1 MSFASRVATFAAL
14 SLSLV
19 GMIAQSSAGIAAES
33 PTLPTTAS
41 VNQLAAP
48 APVPAPIPA
57 IVATTTPLSAQ
68 TAADTSATPSDDV
81 EEEVAYPTLAA
92 AVADQSVPSNAGE
105 DLRCLAGAIY
115 FESRGEPLA
124 GQLAV
129 AEVILNRSQSRR
141 FGGSVCD
148 VITQRG
154 QFSFVRG
161 GKIPSAPVNNDWRT
175 AVAVAKVALKNAW
188 ESNASEAMYFNARH
202 VGRPSR
208 VKVAA
213 IGNHIFYR

>member
-19 GMIAQSSAGIAAES
+19 GMIAQSSAGLAAES

-57 IVATTTPLSAQ
+57 IVATTTPLP
-68 TAADTSATPSDDV
+68 ADTSATPSDDV

-92 AVADQSVPSNAGE
+92 AVADQSVPSNAGD

-161 GKIPSAPVNNDWRT
+161 GKIPTAPVNNDWRT

-188 ESNASEAMYFNARH
+188 ESNASEALYFNARH
-202 VGRPSR
+202 VGGPSR

>member
-19 GMIAQSSAGIAAES
+19 GMIAQSSAGLAAES

-57 IVATTTPLSAQ
+57 IVATTTPLP
-68 TAADTSATPSDDV
+68 ADASATPSDDV

-92 AVADQSVPSNAGE
+92 AVADQSVPSNAGD

-161 GKIPSAPVNNDWRT
+161 GKIPTAPVNNDWRT

-188 ESNASEAMYFNARH
+188 ESNASEALYFNARH
-202 VGRPSR
+202 VGGPSR

>member
-1 MSFASRVATFAAL
+1 M
-14 SLSLV
+14 
-19 GMIAQSSAGIAAES
+19 
-33 PTLPTTAS
+33 
-41 VNQLAAP
+41 NQLAAP

-57 IVATTTPLSAQ
+57 IVATTTPLP
-68 TAADTSATPSDDV
+68 ADASATPSDDV

-92 AVADQSVPSNAGE
+92 AVADQSVPSNAGD

-161 GKIPSAPVNNDWRT
+161 GKIPTAPVNNDWRT

-188 ESNASEAMYFNARH
+188 ESNASEALYFNARH
-202 VGRPSR
+202 VGGPSR